1 MERFRIVEAKKSK
14 MHPGGLKDWVENEK
28 WVDIRRKNKKG
39 KFEPCGRNDTSK
51 GEKPV
56 CVPANKAKNLTEKQ
70 LKNRKRQKARK
81 EKEPNPGKKPNTT
94 KYTEQAGGK
103 SNVSDNHNIRFVGST
118 IPLSELR
125 PKAAK
130 FVKVSG
136 LEDGDYSDPPFEMP
150 KSSIDDE
157 RSNVHNEVKKLS
169 GDHPALQYINEI
181 YKVLEDNLYEMGDK
195 RTIEA
200 LKSLDINAGNE
211 RFDNYYHSLMETLV
225 NSMNQHIDENG
236 TFVMGVPDDNP
247 KAKEFAKK
255 LQKAM
260 LGFMLETAHRVNIF
274 NDKNYEYFLLSML
287 KRTMDAE
294 YDIYDSV

>member
-28 WVDIRRKNKKG
+28 WRDLRRKNKKG
-39 KFEPCGRNDTSK
+39 GYEPCGRNDTSK

-150 KSSIDDE
+150 KSPEQQLAEINKKEILLEKKNNPYTRKALDFIDSLRNSMIDSASKAGKETQDALSSIQLGE
-157 RSNVHNEVKKLS
+157 N
-169 GDHPALQYINEI
+169 P
-181 YKVLEDNLYEMGDK
+181 
-195 RTIEA
+195 
-200 LKSLDINAGNE
+200 
-211 RFDNYYHSLMETLV
+211 RFDVYYKKMIVHAIKTLERIQDGSTLDGWTKRKIEQEYLLEVAIGMNIFHKNNHMKYLKAMMEK
-225 NSMNQHIDENG
+225 IE
-236 TFVMGVPDDNP
+236 PDD
-247 KAKEFAKK
+247 KK
-255 LQKAM
+255 NSIL
-260 LGFMLETAHRVNIF
+260 RN
-274 NDKNYEYFLLSML
+274 
-287 KRTMDAE
+287 
-294 YDIYDSV
+294 

>member
-150 KSSIDDE
+150 KSPEQQLAEINKQEIFLENINDPEIGKALNFIDSLRNSMINSIPNKETQDALSSIQLKENPRFDDYYLNKMIDHAIKTLKKIQDGSTLDE
-157 RSNVHNEVKKLS
+157 DLKQEIEKVFLPLVAKSMNIFHKNNHMEYLRAMIEEVKK
-169 GDHPALQYINEI
+169 YRN
-181 YKVLEDNLYEMGDK
+181 
-195 RTIEA
+195 R
-200 LKSLDINAGNE
+200 
-211 RFDNYYHSLMETLV
+211 
-225 NSMNQHIDENG
+225 
-236 TFVMGVPDDNP
+236 
-247 KAKEFAKK
+247 KK
-255 LQKAM
+255 IL
-260 LGFMLETAHRVNIF
+260 RN
-274 NDKNYEYFLLSML
+274 
-287 KRTMDAE
+287 
-294 YDIYDSV
+294 